1 MVKFVLSKKA
11 TKFDKIFTD
20 LKLTTECQIDG
31 EDFVNFCGLLSK
43 HELYIGS
50 GEDMFMM
57 RQKVTKHQKEFASRL
72 QKTFPIFRYV
82 VRS

>member
-1 MVKFVLSKKA
+1 MFTKKA
-11 TKFDKIFTD
+11 TKNDEIFNNN
-20 LKLTTECQIDG
+20 LTVTTTYCQING

-50 GEDMFMM
+50 GEDMFTM

>member
-1 MVKFVLSKKA
+1 MFSKQA
-11 TKFDKIFTD
+11 PKFDAIFAVD
-20 LKLTTECQIDG
+20 LTLCSKCQIHS

-50 GEDMFMM
+50 GEDMFTM

-72 QKTFPIFRYV
+72 QKTFPI
-82 VRS
+82 SGM